1 MDFPAATIGGPF
13 NVNARAWV
21 YSAMSFQVKILRYD
35 SVSSTNT
42 EAARHAQQGAA
53 EGLSIIAGE
62 QTAGRGRLQRQ
73 WASPAGAGLYFS
85 MILRPLLDLSFWSL
99 IPLLAALAVHEAL
112 VESCS
117 LKTDIKWPNDIL
129 AHGRKLCGILT
140 ETIETPTGRAVI
152 VGIGINLRSDVF
164 PGDLRAV
171 AIALDEATGTTI
183 VEETVL
189 QSLVKSLTN
198 RYEMFQTA
206 GGPEGI
212 NRDWVNHSTYANGK
226 RVLVT
231 SLEETFSGITR
242 GLESDGALRVETD
255 AGEIRIVRA
264 ADVTSVRPGG

>member
-1 MDFPAATIGGPF
+1 
-13 NVNARAWV
+13 
-21 YSAMSFQVKILRYD
+21 MSFQVKILRYD

-42 EAARHAQQGAA
+42 EAARHAQQGAP
-53 EGLSIIAGE
+53 EGLSIVARE

-85 MILRPLLDLSFWSL
+85 MILRPRLDLPLWSL

-112 VESCS
+112 IESGA

-129 AHGRKLCGILT
+129 VAERKLCGILA
-140 ETIETPTGRAVI
+140 ETIETNAGRALI
-152 VGIGINLRSDVF
+152 VGIGINLRSDAF
-164 PGDLRAV
+164 PEDLRDV
-171 AIALDEATGTTI
+171 AISLDEATGTTV
-183 VEETVL
+183 VEENVL
-189 QSLVKSLTN
+189 QSVVKALRN
-198 RYEMFQTA
+198 RYEMFQIA

-212 NRDWVNHSTYANGK
+212 IRDWVSHSTYANGK

-231 SLEETFSGITR
+231 SIEETFNGITR

-264 ADVTSVRPGG
+264 ADVTSVRPRV